1 MSEFE
6 VDCMKTYGRVLTGK
20 YKHYCAEWDYVPIDE
35 TFPEFKV
42 CHCFK
47 FNSNVKSGADINA
60 GDGGYSEGTK
70 EKYDEFVKMREAN
83 RGNMVDKTERKN
95 ENRKIYIVES
105 VSMFRLRYA
114 VFATC
119 EEDAMDEFTMRTDDA
134 DFHEMSQQHIGE
146 NIISVRKVSEKKFLK
161 QYDNDNGPST
171 WSDDQ
176 KLSVINVIDY
186 EEDK

>member
-1 MSEFE
+1 MNKFE
-6 VDCMKTYGRVLTGK
+6 QDCMATHGKKLNGRL
-20 YKHYCAEWDYVPIDE
+20 KHWCANWDFLPIDE
-35 TFPEFKV
+35 TCPEFDS
-42 CHCFK
+42 CACFK
-47 FNSNVKSGADINA
+47 DLNNVKSGADINA

-95 ENRKIYIVES
+95 ENRKIFIVES

-119 EEDAMDEFTMRTDDA
+119 AEDAMDEFTMRTDDA

-146 NIISVRKVSEKKFLK
+146 NIVSVRKVSEKKFLK

-186 EEDK
+186 EDN